1 VPGFWDDDEVRKAA
15 AGGEYASLREVGD
28 TVDGKVSRLRKR
40 TFNEGKSD
48 ERTAIEIEFEDGP
61 TLTAGQVLLMRGLYE
76 LQPVP
81 GDELS
86 IVLAD
91 IERRA
96 GKTLKRF
103 RIAVT
108 RADGAVATVDQTL

>member
-1 VPGFWDDDEVRKAA
+1 
-15 AGGEYASLREVGD
+15 
-28 TVDGKVSRLRKR
+28 
-40 TFNEGKSD
+40 
-48 ERTAIEIEFEDGP
+48 
-61 TLTAGQVLLMRGLYE
+61 
-76 LQPVP
+76 VP

-96 GKTLKRF
+96 VKTLKRF